1 MNTENNHPV
10 DEIIQRYLE
19 SHANNP
25 QAMSLADRVLKAHT
39 APERRRHKRFIR
51 TVRWV
56 SILAASVVVAFLGGL
71 YITPLQASPQTV
83 VRDALQAHAL
93 PVDRLY
99 FVETTFDPRITVARI
114 PGGERVRRNYL
125 WTRGDSFWL
134 EPLTPNN
141 PWAIGRNPMDELWV
155 AIGGRVNMGIHMPMN
170 VVPEPVRMAAE
181 LMTMKVETLLTQVLD
196 DFTLHEERA
205 PRGTHLIVARPNKP
219 LVAGK
224 VKSIT
229 LEIDSPTRVV
239 RRVVVERWN
248 QGLPVATVSFQLLE
262 TGSQPDTAYTLEG
275 HLAQGSK
282 VIRGDEFPAISLR
295 MFPLFR

>member
-1 MNTENNHPV
+1 MSTENNHPI
-10 DEIIQRYLE
+10 DEMMKRYLE
-19 SHANNP
+19 SHANDP
-25 QAMSLADRVLKAHT
+25 QAMSLADRVLKAHS
-39 APERRRHKRFIR
+39 APVRRRHKRFIR

-71 YITPLQASPQTV
+71 YITPLQASPQAV

-134 EPLTPNN
+134 EPISGRSSF
-141 PWAIGRNPMDELWV
+141 AIGRDPSDELWMV
-155 AIGGRVNMGIHMPMN
+155 VGGGNVGVHMPMN

-196 DFTLHEERA
+196 DFSLHEERA

-219 LVAGK
+219 MVAGK
-224 VKSIT
+224 VNSIT

-248 QGLPVATVSFQLLE
+248 QGQPVATVSFQLLE
-262 TGSQPDTAYTLEG
+262 TGSQPDSAYTLEG
-275 HLAQGSK
+275 HLGQGSK
-282 VIRGDEFPAISLR
+282 VIRGDEFPAIALR